1 MNPLTVVPVSLM
13 LILLGSLTFKRIN
26 TPVLGDQ
33 HALQG
38 KASSIAL
45 SGIFLTMAYL
55 LLLPP
60 VYLGM
65 ESLMPLTNGT
75 DLISKYFALVAV
87 AFLGGHLSIAYGS
100 PFARRWTVGVPGA
113 TTLGIIATGLL
124 GTLLATDAPNPSP
137 QLLDY
142 AAQPSVRLNTW
153 LVLAYVAYIVAPL
166 IRPAYKDSRKNP
178 LGLGRFASRL
188 IAAGFALSLMR
199 AFTYP
204 VELSATGNVTYLF
217 MIVSYISTAFVVIG
231 LALFAYARKNRIPQ
245 TELRS
250 ALSID

>member
-26 TPVLGDQ
+26 TPVLGHQ

-45 SGIFLTMAYL
+45 SGIFLTLAYL

-60 VYLGM
+60 VYMGVEL
-65 ESLMPLTNGT
+65 LMPLSNGT

-87 AFLGGHLSIAYGS
+87 AFLGGHLSVAYGS
-100 PFARRWTVGVPGA
+100 PLARRAPGA
-113 TTLGIIATGLL
+113 AVLGIVATGLL

-142 AAQPSVRLNTW
+142 AGQPSVRLNTW
-153 LVLAYVAYIVAPL
+153 LVLDYVAYIVFPL

-178 LGLGRFASRL
+178 LRVGRLASGL

-199 AFTYP
+199 AITYP
-204 VELSATGNVTYLF
+204 VELGATGDVTYLF
-217 MIVSYISTAFVVIG
+217 MIVSYVSTAFVVIG
-231 LALFAYARKNRIPQ
+231 LSLFAYARKNRTPQ

-250 ALSID
+250 ALLID

>member
-1 MNPLTVVPVSLM
+1 MNPLSVVPVSLM

-26 TPVLGDQ
+26 TPVTGYE
-33 HALQG
+33 HALRG

-45 SGIFLTMAYL
+45 SGIFLTLAYV

-60 VYLGM
+60 VYIPVD
-65 ESLMPLTNGT
+65 SVMPVTNTT
-75 DLISKYFALVAV
+75 DLISKYFALIAV
-87 AFLGGHLSIAYGS
+87 AFLGGHLSVAYAS
-100 PFARRWTVGVPGA
+100 PFARRWTVGAPGA
-113 TTLGIIATGLL
+113 VMLGVVATGLL
-124 GTLLATDAPNPSP
+124 GTLLATNAPRPSP

-153 LVLAYVAYIVAPL
+153 LVLAYVAYIVFPL
-166 IRPAYKDSRKNP
+166 IGPAYRDARKNP
-178 LGLGRFASRL
+178 LRVGRLASGL
-188 IAAGFALSLMR
+188 IAGGFALSLAR

-204 VELSATGNVTYLF
+204 IELGATGDVTYLF

-231 LALFAYARKNRIPQ
+231 LALFAYARRSRKTE
-245 TELRS
+245 TELGS